1 MSIFRFKQFSVLNE
15 RSALKVGTD
24 AVLLGAAMTLPG
36 SKPFPRPIP
45 GDDPAVPKI
54 PSDDPAVPK
63 IHGNDLAVRENS
75 SGSAAFAKSFC
86 DSDVG
91 VPEAGCGQLRCL
103 DIGTG
108 TGVIALMV
116 AQRCP
121 EALILG
127 IDIDRP
133 SCEEAA
139 ANFAASPWSD
149 RLKAACMSL
158 EELDWNLP
166 PAGAVRQGRDFAGWS
181 PVQTSPAEGQFDL
194 IFSNPPFYDTSL
206 LNPDSRE
213 AAARHSCSL
222 SWRDILSFAARRL
235 SPQGTLSLI
244 LPAECE
250 FDLLRRAAGCGLT
263 PFRIVRIRTTRS
275 KPVRRIIVELF
286 RNPPGNS
293 ATSPAASPSSSGSR
307 SAAYRHPAADSDIQG
322 KAAGN
327 TASGQVVSGPDFPDR
342 NALQGAVPL
351 NGAAPIGVEE
361 EELILQDGTRRSE
374 EFARLTEE
382 FYL

>member
-54 PSDDPAVPK
+54 PGDDPAVPK

-293 ATSPAASPSSSGSR
+293 AASPAAAPSSSGSR
-307 SAAYRHPAADSDIQG
+307 SAASR
-322 KAAGN
+322 
-327 TASGQVVSGPDFPDR
+327 QVASGPDFPDR

>member
-54 PSDDPAVPK
+54 
-63 IHGNDLAVRENS
+63 HGNDPAVRENS

-86 DSDVG
+86 DSGVG
-91 VPEAGCGQLRCL
+91 VPEAGCGQLRSL

-108 TGVIALMV
+108 TGVIALMI

-166 PAGAVRQGRDFAGWS
+166 P
-181 PVQTSPAEGQFDL
+181 VQTSPAEGQFDL

-222 SWRDILSFAARRL
+222 SWGDILSFASRRL

-293 ATSPAASPSSSGSR
+293 ATSPAAAPSSSGSR
-307 SAAYRHPAADSDIQG
+307 SAAYRHPAADSDIQE

-327 TASGQVVSGPDFPDR
+327 TASGQAVTGPDFPDR

-351 NGAAPIGVEE
+351 NGAAPTGVEEE
-361 EELILQDGTRRSE
+361 EELILQDGPRRSE

>member
-54 PSDDPAVPK
+54 PGDDPT
-63 IHGNDLAVRENS
+63 VRENS
-75 SGSAAFAKSFC
+75 GGSAAFAKSFC
-86 DSDVG
+86 DSGVG
-91 VPEAGCGQLRCL
+91 VPEAGCEQLRCL

-149 RLKAACMSL
+149 RLKAACISL

-166 PAGAVRQGRDFAGWS
+166 

-286 RNPPGNS
+286 RNPPSDS

-307 SAAYRHPAADSDIQG
+307 SAAYRHPAADSAIQG
-322 KAAGN
+322 KSAGN
-327 TASGQVVSGPDFPDR
+327 AASHQVASGPDFPDR

-361 EELILQDGTRRSE
+361 EELILQDGPRRSE